1 MTSLSAKQL
10 MDVFPIFTAD
20 LAEFIHENGESKIF
34 KPGEVLMKPGQ
45 FFKYAMLIV
54 KGKVKLYRE
63 GEEFFMYFWKEE
75 KPVH

>member
-1 MTSLSAKQL
+1 
-10 MDVFPIFTAD
+10 
-20 LAEFIHENGESKIF
+20 
-34 KPGEVLMKPGQ
+34 MKPGQ

-63 GEEFFMYFWKEE
+63 GEEGEEFFMYFWKEE